1 MLYICL
7 LIISKTIML
16 NTYRKSLIIR
26 FIVLIFLLTPFFSYS
41 NNENEL
47 KKTVVYVSSYNEKNH
62 WAIKCKESMM
72 NKFIENGYSIKL
84 LELYLN
90 EKINPDLKTRTKIV
104 KEYFAKLNEKVDVV
118 IAFDYG
124 ATDVFLT
131 YTDSI
136 ISKLP
141 IIFVSELEQGRKIDK
156 KHVTGII
163 SEYGVGQ
170 VYKTGLRIFP
180 NTNKIYVWA
189 DKSPTGA
196 FFMNEAKH
204 ILKGYENDGIKVEY
218 GVDANSKEELLLKC
232 RNLEPNSFVIFS
244 TWLVDNRGKRYFAND
259 LYPQI
264 IANTKVPILNVYDGF
279 IGEGFVGGFVQSAKK
294 NAEAAAAKAI
304 RIFNGEIPEKMT
316 IDNIPP
322 TPIFDYAKIIKMGGS
337 PKFLP
342 KNAEP
347 VHMLRAFF
355 MVHTIIIIMFLAI
368 LIVLIVVLILRI
380 RNRRLNRK
388 IREKEQHEKELEL
401 NIKLLSFAIPSLK
414 TVFSIFDERE
424 KIIQLIFNDDNGE
437 KRTVKYTVLEICE
450 KIIEPSFVDKFVEFY
465 NVLLQVEE
473 HYEFSFEF
481 RGRFSDDEV
490 YLWWEARGIVELI
503 ENEKEK
509 YRLMNAIVFNI
520 ENFKVTE
527 SKLNEALEKSIQNE
541 KLKSNFIS
549 NITHEIRTPL
559 NAIIGFTNLVIDSD
573 DKEEQHE
580 YKKIVR
586 ENNNN
591 LLDLVNDIIDLSE
604 IETGFLEL
612 KRIKFDLKQYF
623 DEIES
628 VFKYKMNE
636 GVDLIVESPHKSCIV
651 YLDKNRLTQIIK
663 ELIDNSIKFT
673 EKGYIKIGYEVVD
686 ENKIKFY
693 VQDTGEGISD
703 ENIHKAFNR
712 FEKLGSYK
720 SGTGLGLSIIKAI
733 LDFAGAE
740 YDIES
745 KEGQGT
751 LFWAIVKSQI
761 IIIDDE
767 KAKDTNIEVEYYNS
781 KKTKILVAD
790 ENMCPMILMD
800 EVLNAK
806 YDIICAKT
814 GVDAIDKTIT
824 ENPDIILISLMS
836 YDIGGIETIRKI
848 RENSK
853 EVFIIAISEKISVI
867 EKEKA
872 FIAGCNKFVEM
883 PIEKEELLKIIE
895 KVAKEKD

>member
-1 MLYICL
+1 
-7 LIISKTIML
+7 ML

-26 FIVLIFLLTPFFSYS
+26 FIVLIFLLTPFFAYS
-41 NNENEL
+41 DNENEF
-47 KKTVVYVSSYNEKNH
+47 KKTVVYVSSYSEKNH
-62 WAIKCKESMM
+62 WAIKCKETIS
-72 NKFIENGYSIKL
+72 NKFIEEGYTIKL

-90 EKINPDLKTRTKIV
+90 EKINPDLETRTKIV
-104 KEYFAKLNEKVDVV
+104 KDYFAKLNQKVDVV
-118 IAFDYG
+118 LAFDYG
-124 ATDVFLT
+124 ATDVFLS

-141 IIFVSELEQGRKIDK
+141 IIFVSELERGRVNNK
-156 KHVTGII
+156 KNVTGII
-163 SEYGVGQ
+163 SDYGVGQ

-180 NTNKIYVWA
+180 TTNKVYVWA
-189 DKSPTGA
+189 DKSPTGV

-204 ILKGYENDGIKVEY
+204 ILKGYENDGIEIEY
-218 GVDANSKEELLLKC
+218 GVDANSDEELLLKC

-244 TWLVDNRGKRYFAND
+244 TWQIDNKGKRYFAKD
-259 LYPQI
+259 LYPKI

-294 NAEAAAAKAI
+294 NAAAAAAKAI

-322 TPIFDYAKIIKMGGS
+322 TPIFDYAKIVKMGGS
-337 PKFLP
+337 PRLLP
-342 KNAEP
+342 INTEP

-355 MVHTIIIIMFLAI
+355 IAHTPLLVISFIAFL
-368 LIVLIVVLILRI
+368 VLIAFLILRI
-380 RNRRLNRK
+380 RNKRLNRK
-388 IREKEQHEKELEL
+388 IREKEKHEKELEL
-401 NIKLLSFAIPSLK
+401 NIKLLSFAVPSLK
-414 TVFSIFDERE
+414 TVFCSFDERE
-424 KIIQLIFNDDNGE
+424 KIIQLMFNDDVGE
-437 KRTVKYTVLEICE
+437 KRTVKLTVSEICE
-450 KIIEPSFVDKFVEFY
+450 KVIEPSFVDKFIEFY
-465 NVLLQVEE
+465 NGLLHVEE
-473 HYEFSFEF
+473 HYEFHFEF
-481 RGRFSDDEV
+481 RGKFAEDEP
-490 YLWWEARGIVELI
+490 YLWWEARGIVEM
-503 ENEKEK
+503 EEDANGK
-509 YRLMNAIVFNI
+509 YRMMNAIVFNI

-527 SKLNEALEKSIQNE
+527 LKLNEALEKSIQSE

-573 DKEEQHE
+573 DKEEQLE

-586 ENNNN
+586 ENNDN

-612 KRIKFDLKQYF
+612 KRIKLDLKQYF
-623 DEIES
+623 EEIES
-628 VFKYKMNE
+628 VFKYKMKE

-651 YLDKNRLTQIIK
+651 YLDKNRLTQILK
-663 ELIDNSIKFT
+663 ELIENAIKFT
-673 EKGYIKIGYEVVD
+673 DKGYIKIGYEVID

-693 VQDTGEGISD
+693 VQDSGKGISD
-703 ENIHKAFNR
+703 ENIYKAFNR

-740 YDIES
+740 YNIES
-745 KEGQGT
+745 KEGEGT

-767 KAKDTNIEVEYYNS
+767 KAKDTNIEIEYYDS
-781 KKTKILVAD
+781 KKIKILVAD
-790 ENMCPMILMD
+790 ERMCPMILND
-800 EVLNAK
+800 EALNKK
-806 YDIICAKT
+806 YEIICAKT

-836 YDIGGIETIRKI
+836 KDIGGTETIRKI
-848 RENSK
+848 RENNK
-853 EVFIIAISEKISVI
+853 EVFILAISENIPAA

-872 FIAGCNKFVEM
+872 FNAGCNEFAQM
-883 PIEKEELLKIIE
+883 PIEKEEILKIIE
-895 KVAKEKD
+895 KVENDKI